1 MYKRQPYK
9 SVVIHGKVEEIK
21 TPLQD
26 FVKKLAIRYY
36 GQEEGREFAA
46 LYPDDKKG
54 VVVFKL
60 VPDKI
65 VEEL

>member
-1 MYKRQPYK
+1 
-9 SVVIHGKVEEIK
+9 
-21 TPLQD
+21 
-26 FVKKLAIRYY
+26 LAIRYY